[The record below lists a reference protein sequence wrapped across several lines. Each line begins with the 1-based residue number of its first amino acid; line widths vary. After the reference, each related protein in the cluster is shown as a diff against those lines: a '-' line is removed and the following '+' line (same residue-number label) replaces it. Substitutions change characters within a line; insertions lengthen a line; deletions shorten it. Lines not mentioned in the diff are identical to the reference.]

1 MKQIL
6 VPIDYSSYADNA
18 VHYAIQIARTIKAD
32 LHLCH
37 SMVIPDLNQAAG
49 LTVWPLDTYNAIKEA
64 ADNRLSA
71 YVEQLKEEDK
81 DHNSYFPTLNFSNE
95 IGSVKEMIHELV
107 ASKKINLVIMG
118 MAGAGK
124 LDRFFLGSNSRN
136 IIEKPPVPTL
146 LIPKDSSY
154 LPISKIAFATDLT
167 KSDLNAIQSIT
178 WLFSA
183 YHPEILLSHVSP
195 ETSDFHDP
203 TTHANQ
209 FLNHVTCNINYS
221 KIYYRHIQNDNVE
234 NGLQWL
240 TNNAH
245 IDILSMIHRPASIFS
260 NIFNGSHTQKL
271 ARIVHLPL
279 LVLPENNT
287 AISW

>member
-1 MKQIL
+1 MKQLL
-6 VPIDYSSYADNA
+6 VPIDYSTYADNA

-37 SMVIPDLNQAAG
+37 AMVIPELNQAAG
-49 LTVWPLDTYNAIKEA
+49 LTVWPLETYSTIKQA
-64 ADNRLSA
+64 ADERLSD
-71 YVEQLKEEDK
+71 YVGQLKEENNTNDP
-81 DHNSYFPTLNFSNE
+81 YFPTLTFSNE
-95 IGSVKEMIHELV
+95 IGTVKQIINQLV
-107 ASKKINLVIMG
+107 SDKKIDLVIMG

-136 IIEKPPVPTL
+136 IIEEPPVPIL
-146 LIPKDSSY
+146 LIPKDSDY
-154 LPISKIAFATDLT
+154 LPINKIAFATDLT
-167 KSDLNAIQSIT
+167 KSDLNAIQSIAR
-178 WLFSA
+178 LFST

-195 ETSDFHDP
+195 KASDFHDP

-221 KIYYRHIQNDNVE
+221 KIYYRHIQNDNIE
-234 NGLQWL
+234 KGLQWL
-240 TNNAH
+240 THNAQ
-245 IDILSMIHRPASIFS
+245 IDILSMIHRPAGIFS
-260 NIFNGSHTQKL
+260 SIFNGSHTQKL

-287 AISW
+287 EIAW